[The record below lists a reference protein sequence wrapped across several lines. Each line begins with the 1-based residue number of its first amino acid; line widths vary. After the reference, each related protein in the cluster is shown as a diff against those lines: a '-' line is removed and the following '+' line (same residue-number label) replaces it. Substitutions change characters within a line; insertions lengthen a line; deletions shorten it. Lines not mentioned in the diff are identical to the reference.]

1 MKQNDIT
8 ALHGKTL
15 AQLQQ
20 QLEELEHDLASARLS
35 MIVNKLEDVTKVPR
49 LRKDI
54 ARITTVLS
62 EKSQL
67 KTVETI
73 DIPDQKK
80 TNK

>member
-54 ARITTVLS
+54 ARIKTVLS